1 MLRVWFPV
9 VRVWCI
15 GKPAAGESSPQ
26 ASFLISVRTR
36 ALPRRTRARGAETR
50 APRGG
55 VGVWT
60 VAAFSEEEDT
70 ALALEL

>member
-1 MLRVWFPV
+1 MF
-9 VRVWCI
+9 

-50 APRGG
+50 AQRGG
-55 VGVWT
+55 VGVWFFLNT
-60 VAAFSEEEDT
+60 NDQLPI
-70 ALALEL
+70 LAVDFFFFLGQY